1 MPPTKKTS
9 AGTTRDAGS
18 TVITIPCPARPNDI
32 PPIGLEAHGVV
43 CGSEGPR
50 APTEGGRRA

>member
-1 MPPTKKTS
+1 MKRTS
-9 AGTTRDAGS
+9 TGAAGDAGS
-18 TVITIPCPARPNDI
+18 TVIALPCPARRNAI
-32 PPIGLEAHGVV
+32 PPIGLEAHGDI